1 MRSAPVEMLLNMI
14 LIHSS
19 STFLINDS
27 MHFLF
32 LAAETYQKD
41 LLLKG
46 DWDHPVVTG

>member
-1 MRSAPVEMLLNMI
+1 MLV
-14 LIHSS
+14 H
-19 STFLINDS
+19 FLDKRLDAL
-27 MHFLF
+27 HFLF